1 MTQRPSLRLILM
13 SATIATDKFAS
24 YLGLALSKERGT
36 KKVMMLNY
44 QPQVDSIQGQW
55 EDTADLILASLSS
68 PTSSSSSHTTK
79 HTSKIATS
87 NLSGNQTVPVLFI
100 PGFTYPVTE
109 YYKNEFENIVQSY
122 ITNLKRSNISSGG
135 SGGRG
140 GDSNNIDDDSGG
152 GGWCR
157 GSGGGGG
164 GSSQSKHGDIN
175 YELMS
180 NLILTL
186 AIGTTDTTPSTTA
199 TTTSTNSNM
208 LQRATGCI
216 LVFMPGTLEI
226 SKLIQRIQSDYQTIV
241 SNHTSQLNPSK
252 SGFGQVDLKDTP
264 DTNSNYNTSQLNS
277 DRLIDI
283 PRIKLLPLHGQL
295 SQSEQKAVFDLSDR
309 ELKIV
314 VSTNVA
320 EV

>member
-1 MTQRPSLRLILM
+1 M

-24 YLGLALSKERGT
+24 YLGLALSKEKGT

-55 EDTADLILASLSS
+55 EDTADLILAS
-68 PTSSSSSHTTK
+68 PSSSHTTTK
-79 HTSKIATS
+79 HTSKITTS
-87 NLSGNQTVPVLFI
+87 NLAGNQSVPVLFI

-109 YYKNEFENIVQSY
+109 YYKNEFENIVSSY
-122 ITNLKRSNISSGG
+122 ITNLKRSNNSSSGSG
-135 SGGRG
+135 SGGGRG
-140 GDSNNIDDDSGG
+140 GDGNNIDDDGG
-152 GGWCR
+152 GGCGR
-157 GSGGGGG
+157 YKCSGGGGG
-164 GSSQSKHGDIN
+164 GSSQPKTGDIN

-186 AIGTTDTTPSTTA
+186 AIGADPPTPTTGNNN
-199 TTTSTNSNM
+199 NSNNNNTM

-226 SKLIQRIQSDYQTIV
+226 SKLIQRIQSDYQTIL

-264 DTNSNYNTSQLNS
+264 DTTSNYNTSQLNS

-295 SQSEQKAVFDLSDR
+295 SQSEQKAVFELSDR